1 MSLEEKIIAYRK
13 LSREINA
20 LEEQKRDL
28 SLEIM
33 AEMPEKKVD
42 VAGYRAY
49 RHKKLS
55 IKIPI
60 EEARALNATKM
71 EELVDKEKIK
81 ELYEQGQQ
89 MDGVKEITYLIVTAK
104 KEVLELNPPSA
115 ISTSWD
121 PEA

>member
-33 AEMPEKKVD
+33 AEMPEKRID

-55 IKIPI
+55 IKIPL
-60 EEARALNATKM
+60 EEARALNAIKI
-71 EELVDKEKIK
+71 EEHVDKEKIK

-89 MDGVKEITYLIVTAK
+89 INGVQEITYLVVTAK
-104 KEVLELNPPSA
+104 KEAMEVNPPSV
-115 ISTSWD
+115 ISTSWEPD
-121 PEA
+121 A